1 MKRTKNFETVKAE
14 LKNVANEQAAFYIKN
29 RENKKSFYL
38 SCGWVDFVSDELIQ
52 YEIVGCYIGVGRK
65 KTITDNNVC
74 LVHKDGSE
82 GAEKGKI
89 STLKDIKSI
98 DTIELILKGLFEN
111 YTKAE

>member
-1 MKRTKNFETVKAE
+1 MKRTKNFEAVKAE

-29 RENKKSFYL
+29 MANKKTFL
-38 SCGWVDFVSDELIQ
+38 SCGWVDFVSDELVQ
-52 YEIVGCYIGVGRK
+52 YEIVGCYIGVGRT
-65 KTITDNNVC
+65 KTIDDNNVC

-89 STLKDIKSI
+89 TRLKDIKSI
-98 DTIELILKGLFEN
+98 DAIELILKGLFEN